1 MERLNKTCG
10 FIISIILVIVL
21 TGCVSSQKLNS
32 LLSPLVED
40 KLPDGGTAISTSKMN
55 SMSPPLDKNAPPSS
69 KKEDQLKN
77 EILPEI
83 SAKLLLANEIESYP
97 ENVTY
102 SEVLG
107 FPEYIIGTGDVL
119 EITEWKSTGPN
130 IITLPIRHDGR
141 ISFSFLEN
149 IKVGGLTPTQVDD
162 LLTSKLE
169 GFVRQP
175 RIDVVVKEY
184 KSKKA
189 SAFGEIKVPYPGK
202 GPGFYPLSGKTR
214 ALDFILSAGSF
225 TDQADLKKVVL
236 TRRGKLYELNL
247 LKAMEDDDTTQNILL
262 ENGDRLLIPKL
273 PQFRRIQLADNQVY
287 VFGEVSLP
295 GKYTFT
301 GDANV
306 LDVISKAGGP
316 RVGAEMKYVKIIR
329 GTPDNPVIVSA
340 NIKRLLKKSDLS
352 QNKRI
357 MDGDI
362 VFLPRSSMAVVSNIV
377 TKVAPMFAIAQQPG
391 AMWSLYTS
399 GGGLRWN
406 TGASVKLKEENKV
419 TDVDSRLLNP

>member
-1 MERLNKTCG
+1 MDTHKKTYG
-10 FIISIILVIVL
+10 LFIFTILGLAI
-21 TGCVSSQKLNS
+21 TGCVSSQISNS
-32 LLSPLVED
+32 MVEPRALD
-40 KLPDGGTAISTSKMN
+40 TLPDGGTALSPSAIIQTSTPLNTQDPLFSIEEESLKKKISPIK
-55 SMSPPLDKNAPPSS
+55 
-69 KKEDQLKN
+69 QV
-77 EILPEI
+77 
-83 SAKLLLANEIESYP
+83 KLLPASEIESYP

-102 SEVLG
+102 SEALG

-119 EITEWKSTGPN
+119 EITEWKTTGPN
-130 IITLPIRHDGR
+130 VITLPIRHDGR

-184 KSKKA
+184 RSKKA

-225 TDQADLKKVVL
+225 TDQADLKRVIL
-236 TRRGKLYELNL
+236 TRRGKMYELNL
-247 LKAMEDDDTTQNILL
+247 LKAMEDDDNTQNVLL
-262 ENGDRLLIPKL
+262 ENGDRLLVHKL

-287 VFGEVSLP
+287 IFGEVSSP

-306 LDVISKAGGP
+306 LDVISRAGGP
-316 RVGAEMKYVKIIR
+316 RVGAEMKHVKIIR
-329 GTPDNPVIVSA
+329 GTPENPIVVSA

-352 QNKRI
+352 QNKSI
-357 MDGDI
+357 KDGDI
-362 VFLPRSSMAVVSNIV
+362 VFLPRSSMAMVSNIV

-391 AMWSLYTS
+391 AMWNLYTS